1 MKLFKTS
8 YKNHTDEHLM
18 SLLVQHKDNHAFEQ
32 LYDRYARKLTGFCNR
47 MVQSKEVAEDIVHEV
62 FIKIIEQPASFNL
75 QSRFS
80 TWVYTIAH
88 NQCLN
93 TIRNTQNRS
102 RLIDQNYTQAVEY
115 TSHSN
120 IDASNLKGAINTAYK
135 LLNEKEKAVFV
146 LRFEHEL
153 SIREIADII
162 TIPEGS
168 VKSCLFYLL
177 KKFDTH
183 LQPFK

>member
-1 MKLFKTS
+1 MA
-8 YKNHTDEHLM
+8 LM
-18 SLLVQHKDNHAFEQ
+18 AQQTDNHAFEQ

-47 MVQSKEVAEDIVHEV
+47 MVQSKEVSEDIVHEV
-62 FIKIIEQPASFNL
+62 FIKIIEQPKSFNA
-75 QSRFS
+75 QSKFS

-88 NQCLN
+88 NLCLN
-93 TIRNTQNRS
+93 TIRNQQNRS
-102 RLIDQNYTQAVEY
+102 RLMDQNYSQAVEY
-115 TSHSN
+115 TSHST
-120 IDASNLKGAINTAYK
+120 IDVSNLKGAINTAYK

-153 SIREIADII
+153 SIKEIAEII

-183 LQPFK
+183 LQLFK

>member
-1 MKLFKTS
+1 
-8 YKNHTDEHLM
+8 M
-18 SLLVQHKDNHAFEQ
+18 SLIVQQTDNHAFEQ

-62 FIKIIEQPASFNL
+62 FIKIIEQPKSFNIQL
-75 QSRFS
+75 KFS

-88 NQCLN
+88 NLCLN
-93 TIRNTQNRS
+93 MIRNQQNRS
-102 RLIDQNYTQAVEY
+102 KLIDLNYTQEVEY
-115 TSHSN
+115 TSHTT

-153 SIREIADII
+153 SIKEIAEII

>member
-1 MKLFKTS
+1 
-8 YKNHTDEHLM
+8 M
-18 SLLVQHKDNHAFEQ
+18 SLLVQQKDNHAFEQ

-47 MVQSKEVAEDIVHEV
+47 MVQSKEVSEDIVHEV
-62 FIKIIEQPASFNL
+62 FIKIIEQPQSFKI
-75 QSRFS
+75 QAKFS
-80 TWVYTIAH
+80 TWIYTIAH
-88 NQCLN
+88 NLCLN
-93 TIRNTQNRS
+93 TIRNQQNRS
-102 RLIDQNYTQAVEY
+102 RLMDQNYSQEVTF
-115 TSHSN
+115 TSHTS
-120 IDASNLKGAINTAYK
+120 IDATNLKGAINTAYK
-135 LLNEKEKAVFV
+135 QLNEKEKAVFV

-153 SIREIADII
+153 SIKEIAEII